1 MSQRKTIIVVL
12 VSLTIGFMGGFAL
25 RPIIAPAPHTAPV
38 STSSPVDAALSEERS
53 TQYFVAHIDEAR
65 QVVAGCRQG
74 AVRGGE
80 CANAETAIITVESTE
95 RFKRFRER

>member
-12 VSLTIGFMGGFAL
+12 VTLAIGFMGGFAL
-25 RPIIAPAPHTAPV
+25 RPIIAPAPHTPPV
-38 STSSPVDAALSEERS
+38 VISSPIDAAPGEARS
-53 TQYFVAHIDEAR
+53 TQYFVAHVDEAR

-74 AVRGGE
+74 AVRGDE
-80 CANAETAIITVESTE
+80 CANAETAITTVESAE